1 MVWKLVLLA
10 WFGSF
15 MLHKREGWNLPMAD
29 MGLKVPNVMDL
40 DPPKV
45 HIDHAIVRGDP
56 AWFAQLLKNQVM
68 TSLTSHVQSPKTNGW
83 NLQKLV
89 VWFRWCSGFQR
100 GDGFRLQCFVS
111 FREGRGS
118 SFFEN
123 TRTSGRQS
131 SRPKTTKPTL
141 FSGVYVGFRDV
152 LGVCMNIYHIYIFFF
167 YYVTY
172 IHIQIY
178 TCCCSSTM
186 HVFVQQS
193 SKKFFELQ
201 IPSEKPS
208 FF

>member
-100 GDGFRLQCFVS
+100 GD

-152 LGVCMNIYHIYIFFF
+152 LGVCMNIYHIYIYFLLCNIH
-167 YYVTY
+167 TY
-172 IHIQIY
+172 SNIF
-178 TCCCSSTM
+178 CCSSIM